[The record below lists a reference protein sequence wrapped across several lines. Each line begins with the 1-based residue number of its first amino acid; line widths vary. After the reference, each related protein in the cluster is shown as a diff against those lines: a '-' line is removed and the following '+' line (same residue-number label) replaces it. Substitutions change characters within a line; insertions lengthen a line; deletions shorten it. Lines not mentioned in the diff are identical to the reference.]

1 MIRLYMK
8 KILYAAACI
17 LGAFAV
23 SSCKV
28 DEPTNVN
35 KNPIAFEGTLDKM
48 TPALGAEVDCTW
60 HAGDELGVFVYAT
73 SEIKYKVEESAST
86 TKLTAAQADIPVSYG
101 YDAYAVY
108 PYTGAKNRFE
118 ANVVVPNAQTISNG
132 INPNLFVLAANAPVV
147 DEKVHFDFK
156 YMTSV
161 INLGLSA
168 SEPMSISKIEIAA
181 PSPRRGK
188 YLAGESKVNLS
199 AAEPVLGD
207 ITKGQNT
214 ITVSF
219 AEPLALSSTVVYV
232 PISVFPFETSEGGL
246 TVKVYEQR
254 GYPCDLGTIW
264 AGSNE
269 ISDAGA
275 VVLQAGESA
284 TEVLP
289 ALAFDMFEMPGTAKI
304 TVKDASG
311 PRPSHEVSIYSVAG
325 GVETFVDKFTSD
337 ANGVVNTELNAGDY
351 VVYAPYNA
359 GGPEKANKAAFTVRS
374 GKESVVELFLSPVV
388 FAEDFSW
395 INDTNFPGVAPLY
408 GDVPG
413 HIANTAQAQT
423 PQYTAWTS
431 DQVALLTDRG
441 WTASSFV
448 FARPGALTLGKKNG
462 VGTITS
468 PKLDGV
474 TSSTL
479 EVTFRVI
486 PWHTVTGGIWK
497 LEFSQ
502 ITIGVLNAGSF
513 SATESVTTHTE
524 KILTSGGD
532 SNPGLESE
540 FKVTIYGA
548 TSATQ
553 LSFCNGKPEEST
565 STMYRLMFSDVLV
578 VEK

>member
-1 MIRLYMK
+1 MMTVDMK

-17 LGAFAV
+17 FGVFAA
-23 SSCKV
+23 SSCKL
-28 DEPTNVN
+28 DEPAQVN
-35 KNPIAFEGTLDKM
+35 NNPIAFEGSMEQLV
-48 TPALGAEVDCTW
+48 PALGDQLAHTW
-60 HAGDELGVFVYAT
+60 QAGDELGVFVYAT
-73 SEIKYKVEESAST
+73 TEMKYKVGKTDLNSELVA
-86 TKLTAAQADIPVSYG
+86 LQADIPVSYG
-101 YDAYAVY
+101 SDAYAVY
-108 PYTGAKNRFE
+108 PYSGANNWTE
-118 ANVVVPNAQTISNG
+118 AVVKVPNVQTVANG
-132 INPNLFVLAANAPVV
+132 VNPDLFVLAANAPVV

-156 YMTSV
+156 YMSSV

-181 PSPRRGK
+181 PFPRRGK

-214 ITVSF
+214 ITVNF

-264 AGSNE
+264 AGTNQ

-289 ALAFDMFEMPGTAKI
+289 ALSFDMFEMPGTAKI

-337 ANGVVNTELNAGDY
+337 ADGVVNTELNAGDY

-374 GKESVVELFLSPVV
+374 GKEAVVELFLAPVV

-395 INDTNFPGVAPLY
+395 VNDTNFPGMLPLY
-408 GDVPG
+408 GDVPN
-413 HIANTAQAQT
+413 HTANTGNT
-423 PQYTAWTS
+423 PQYTAWTP
-431 DQVALLTDRG
+431 DQLALLSDRG
-441 WTASSFV
+441 WTATSFV
-448 FARPGALTLGKKNG
+448 YARPGALTLGKKNG

-468 PKLDGV
+468 PALNGV

-553 LSFCNGKPEEST
+553 LSFCNGQPEEST
-565 STMYRLMFSDVLV
+565 GTMYRLMFSDVLV

>member
-1 MIRLYMK
+1 MTVDMK

-17 LGAFAV
+17 FGIFAA
-23 SSCKV
+23 SSCKL
-28 DEPTNVN
+28 DEPAQVN
-35 KNPIAFEGTLDKM
+35 NNPIAFEGSMEQLV
-48 TPALGAEVDCTW
+48 PALGDQLAHTW
-60 HAGDELGVFVYAT
+60 QAGDELGVFVYAT
-73 SEIKYKVEESAST
+73 TEMKYKVGKTDLNSELVA
-86 TKLTAAQADIPVSYG
+86 LQADIPVSYG
-101 YDAYAVY
+101 SDAYAVY
-108 PYTGAKNRFE
+108 PYSGAKNWTE
-118 ANVVVPNAQTISNG
+118 AVVKVPNVQTVANG
-132 INPNLFVLAANAPVV
+132 INPDLFVLAANAPVV

-199 AAEPVLGD
+199 EAEPVLGD

-214 ITVSF
+214 ITVNF

-264 AGSNE
+264 AGTNQ

-325 GVETFVDKFTSD
+325 GVETFVDKYTSD
-337 ANGVVNTELNAGDY
+337 ANGVVNVDLNAGEY

-374 GKESVVELFLSPVV
+374 GKEAVVELFLSPVL

-395 INDTNFPGVAPLY
+395 VNDTNFPGMLPLY
-408 GDVPG
+408 GDVPN
-413 HIANTAQAQT
+413 HVANTGNT
-423 PQYTAWTS
+423 PQYTAWT
-431 DQVALLTDRG
+431 DEQKALLSG
-441 WTASSFV
+441 WTATDYV
-448 FARPGALTLGKKNG
+448 YARPGALTLGKKNG

-468 PKLDGV
+468 PALAGV
-474 TSSTL
+474 SSSTL

-486 PWHTVTGGIWK
+486 PWHTVNGGIWK

-513 SATESVTTHTE
+513 SEAENVTTHTE

-532 SNPGLESE
+532 ENPGLESE

-548 TSATQ
+548 TPATQ
-553 LSFCNGKPEEST
+553 LTFCNGKPEEST
-565 STMYRLMFSDVLV
+565 ATMYRLMFSEVVV